1 MVPRKGGEN
10 GDGCGTLGV
19 EAGGAGS
26 GHPWESG
33 SGAGQ
38 GKGDAGGCTW
48 GVTVLRN
55 SRIRRSLVG
64 TQPAACQL
72 PFVSTCSVVPKGS
85 YDHFQCFLEA
95 FVFFPKLSWPM
106 PAGQCDTSHATFPLT
121 LSSPSGQVRASGC
134 SPLFWGEFQRFL
146 DTQGGGKKKNP
157 RRGTCD
163 LWDEFMLYGRPQA
176 GPETHPRLLEY
187 R

>member
-1 MVPRKGGEN
+1 MVPRKGGGN

-19 EAGGAGS
+19 GAGGAGS

-55 SRIRRSLVG
+55 ARIRQSLVG
-64 TQPAACQL
+64 SQPPASSPLFLPARLYQKAARTI
-72 PFVSTCSVVPKGS
+72 FSA
-85 YDHFQCFLEA
+85 FLKLLY
-95 FVFFPKLSWPM
+95 FFPKLSWPM
-106 PAGQCDTSHATFPLT
+106 PAGQCDTSHSTSPLM

-134 SPLFWGEFQRFL
+134 SPLFWGEFRRFL
-146 DTQGGGKKKNP
+146 DTQGGKKK
-157 RRGTCD
+157 
-163 LWDEFMLYGRPQA
+163 ES
-176 GPETHPRLLEY
+176 PERHL
-187 R
+187 